1 MVAPLSIKLRCASWS
16 QLSTIYKRDLARG
29 SLFLK
34 TPKPPPIGTMVR
46 IDMTLPSES
55 MVVLQGVIVEHVGEG
70 GMSGRGPGVDIKLA
84 TIPQSAMWMIETALA
99 SHRPPEPAPAPAA
112 PAGGAPAAPAAR
124 RARTASVVDVG
135 LDDQADLANAESEL
149 ISALGAE
156 LTSLQKLNAFQVLGV
171 GYEAGDNEVRAAFGE
186 LTKRYHPDRYARY
199 PSLELRRLAAEIFIL
214 IRDAY
219 RKIDTPAGR
228 ERELSALGRS
238 AVPRAM
244 PLPRMG
250 TGPIARPDVKRQ
262 PTPALGVPIAIPS
275 KTPTPGLGVPIVP
288 GVTPG
293 ARKTPAAG
301 VPIFPAPPAATPG
314 GTPPHV
320 RPTETDP
327 TALGARAPT
336 QGIRPHLGGGGDAD
350 LDATALESLLDEGK
364 YNEVLALCQ
373 LASRKNPGDRVAKGG
388 IELAE
393 GLRALAGKDR
403 LEAAQRFE
411 NVLEIDPSNERAA
424 RELAEMRRM
433 ATNERKGL
441 LTKLLGKKD

>member
-1 MVAPLSIKLRCASWS
+1 
-16 QLSTIYKRDLARG
+16 
-29 SLFLK
+29 
-34 TPKPPPIGTMVR
+34 
-46 IDMTLPSES
+46 MTLPSES

-70 GMSGRGPGVDIKLA
+70 GMGGRGPGVDIKLA

-99 SHRPPEPAPAPAA
+99 SHRPAEPAA
-112 PAGGAPAAPAAR
+112 PATAAAAATAPATAPAAR
-124 RARTASVVDVG
+124 PARAPSVVDAG
-135 LDDQADLANAESEL
+135 LDDQADVASAESDL
-149 ISALGAE
+149 ITALAAE
-156 LTSLQKLNAFQVLGV
+156 QTSLAKLNPFQVLGV
-171 GYEAGDNEVRAAFGE
+171 GYEAGDHEVRAAFGE

-219 RKIDTPAGR
+219 RKVDTPAGR
-228 ERELSALGRS
+228 ERELTALGRG

-244 PLPRMG
+244 PLARPG
-250 TGPIARPDVKRQ
+250 TGPIARPAVKRP
-262 PTPALGVPIAIPS
+262 PTPALGIPIAIPS
-275 KTPTPGLGVPIVP
+275 KTPGLGVPIVP

-301 VPIFPAPPAATPG
+301 VPIVAAGEPLPPAATPA
-314 GTPPHV
+314 GTPPGGRPAETAPTAFGARPPAQGV
-320 RPTETDP
+320 RPN
-327 TALGARAPT
+327 
-336 QGIRPHLGGGGDAD
+336 LGGAGGAD
-350 LDATALESLLDEGK
+350 LDAAALEALLDEGK
-364 YNEVLALCQ
+364 YVEALALCQ
-373 LASRKNPGDRVAKGG
+373 LAARKNPGDRVAKSG

-393 GLRALAGKDR
+393 GLKALAGKDR

-411 NVLEIDPSNERAA
+411 TVLELDPSNERAA

>member
-1 MVAPLSIKLRCASWS
+1 VVSPLSIKLRCASWS

-34 TPKPPPIGTMVR
+34 TPKPPPIGTMVK

-55 MVVLQGVIVEHVGEG
+55 MIVLQGVIVDHVGEG

-99 SHRPPEPAPAPAA
+99 SHRPAEPPPAPAAAAPAPAA
-112 PAGGAPAAPAAR
+112 AAPAAR
-124 RARTASVVDVG
+124 PARAPSVVDAG
-135 LDDQADLANAESEL
+135 LDDQADVANAESEL
-149 ISALGAE
+149 VTALGAE
-156 LTSLQKLNAFQVLGV
+156 LTSLQKLNPFQVLGV
-171 GYEAGDNEVRAAFGE
+171 GYEAGDDEVRAAFGE

-219 RKIDTPAGR
+219 RKIDTAAGR
-228 ERELSALGRS
+228 ERELAALGRG

-250 TGPIARPDVKRQ
+250 TGPIARADVKRP

-275 KTPTPGLGVPIVP
+275 KTPGLGVPIVP

-293 ARKTPAAG
+293 VRKTPAFGAPITAAAPP
-301 VPIFPAPPAATPG
+301 VPSPVPPSIAPMPAPP
-314 GTPPHV
+314 
-320 RPTETDP
+320 RPAETAP
-327 TALGARAPT
+327 TALGV
-336 QGIRPHLGGGGDAD
+336 RPNLGGAAGTD
-350 LDATALESLLDEGK
+350 LDAAALEALLDEGK
-364 YNEVLALCQ
+364 YVEALALCQ
-373 LASRKNPGDRVAKGG
+373 LAARKNPADRVARGG
-388 IELAE
+388 VELAE